1 VISPYTQTGKVDS
14 TQYSTVAMMRTMEL
28 LAGIGPLTQYDAK
41 ATPMTASFTNHP
53 NTTPFTAITPRQSLT
68 QVNPANAP
76 MAAQSARMDFSNA
89 DLAPEQELN
98 QAIWESV
105 KGAASPMPVDGGS
118 DTDH

>member
-1 VISPYTQTGKVDS
+1 VPDGTSLRARQSG
-14 TQYSTVAMMRTMEL
+14 EL
-28 LAGIGPLTQYDAK
+28 QP
-41 ATPMTASFTNHP
+41 PRP
-53 NTTPFTAITPRQSLT
+53 NTTPFTATTPRQSLT

-105 KGAASPMPVDGGS
+105 KGAASPMPKPVNGGS